1 MQITYSTSNNNV
13 FLSKSHL
20 PNQRNKITLLDNEYV
35 YFVHVQYEAMGGGPY
50 TTAGNR
56 AFELFLIQPIRDLLL
71 LA

>member
-35 YFVHVQYEAMGGGPY
+35 YFVHVQYEAMGGGPFFGY
-50 TTAGNR
+50 DFHT
-56 AFELFLIQPIRDLLL
+56 
-71 LA
+71 